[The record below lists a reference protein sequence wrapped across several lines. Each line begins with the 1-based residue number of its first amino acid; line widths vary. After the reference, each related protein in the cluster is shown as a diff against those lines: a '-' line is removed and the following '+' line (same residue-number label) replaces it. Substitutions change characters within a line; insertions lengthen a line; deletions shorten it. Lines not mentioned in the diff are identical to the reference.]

1 VSTKLPSS
9 EDVRAFLNR
18 SWPTMLGVVGTVRPD
33 GSPHIVPVWYRYDD
47 EFVNII
53 TQIDSQSPIHCGSNG
68 ACWGLF
74 RACDAD
80 N

>member
-1 VSTKLPSS
+1 MSTKLLSL
-9 EDVRAFLNR
+9 EGFQAFLGR
-18 SWPTMLGVVGTVRPD
+18 SWPTMLGVVGTVRAD

-47 EFVNII
+47 EFVNV
-53 TQIDSQSPIHCGSNG
+53 TQIGSQSPIHCESNG